1 MIRSFTCGGITRPG
15 WSALKGLALFCLV
28 CLFSHSG
35 SLPAFAQAAPETQV
49 SPEPFGNITVVPRNG
64 GAEPESVAG
73 APIRLVAQ
81 LTADGQRIEQ
91 GLVWRI
97 YRHEP
102 NPQDG
107 KVPLINTVRE
117 ASPTVSLAP
126 GEYVINASFGKAHL
140 TRVVTVKPA
149 TGAEPVVEPFVI
161 NAGGLRIAAELGG
174 QQIPEKLIS
183 INIYS
188 DRDMQDTAK
197 LVMQGVKPGVIL
209 RLNAGIYYLVSTY
222 GDANANVRSDVTVEA
237 GKLTEA
243 QIAHTAGKVTFKL
256 VQRAG
261 GEAIADTQWLIQRST
276 GEEVK
281 TSVGALPTHILLPGS
296 YSVIATSQGQQYQRD
311 FKLENGETT
320 QVEVVISK

>member
-1 MIRSFTCGGITRPG
+1 MAFFVIAGGDGVR
-15 WSALKGLALFCLV
+15 
-28 CLFSHSG
+28 
-35 SLPAFAQAAPETQV
+35 AQSNDVQA
-49 SPEPFGNITVVPRNG
+49 PEPFGNITVVPRSG
-64 GAEPESVAG
+64 GADAVTPLQGV
-73 APIRLVAQ
+73 PVRFVAQ
-81 LTADGQRIEQ
+81 LTADGQKIEQ

-117 ASPTVSLAP
+117 SSPTVSLAP
-126 GEYVINASFGKAHL
+126 GEYIVNASFGKAHL
-140 TRVVTVKPA
+140 TRVITVKPA
-149 TGAEPVVEPFVI
+149 TGAEPLVEQFVI
-161 NAGGLRIAAELGG
+161 NAGGLRIAAQIAG
-174 QQIPEKLIS
+174 QPIPQQMVN

-188 DRDMQDTAK
+188 DRDLQESDT
-197 LVMQGVKPGVIL
+197 LVMQNVKPGVIL
-209 RLNAGIYYLVSTY
+209 RLNSGIYYLVSTY
-222 GDANANVRSDVTVEA
+222 GDANARAASDVTVEA

-243 QIAHTAGKVTFKL
+243 QISHTAGKVTFKL

-261 GEAIADTQWLIQRST
+261 GEAIADTQWLVQTTS

-281 TSVGALPTHILLPGS
+281 TSVGALPSHVLAPGS
-296 YSVIATSQGQQYQRD
+296 YTVIATSQGHQYQRD